1 MGEDNI
7 SKNRDS
13 QVVQEIKCLSPEEEA
28 NLKAEQQRQEA
39 LMKNLKT
46 TEQIRKETIEKL
58 NSVAS
63 SKGVAVAAALAN
75 SINSR

>member
-46 TEQIRKETIEKL
+46 TEQIF
-58 NSVAS
+58 S
-63 SKGVAVAAALAN
+63 SF
-75 SINSR
+75 I